1 MAVSETL
8 KPSLPFVQKSQDS
21 PSSLALW
28 APGPARVRESPS
40 YVVSEVSVV
49 RESPRVPA
57 RVDVSTGTTAVSE
70 VSAWVTE
77 STDNTWG
84 VR

>member
-1 MAVSETL
+1 M
-8 KPSLPFVQKSQDS
+8 
-21 PSSLALW
+21 
-28 APGPARVRESPS
+28 RESPS